1 MDARPL
7 RGKVFAVCRNPEPGL
22 PKPVVDAVFL
32 IENWGVEGDY
42 HAGSLVRHRYLAK
55 KDPDRPNLRQALLVD
70 AAVFAELAQQDIHI
84 GPGMMG
90 GNISIEGIEVMQL
103 VEGTH
108 LAIGSAIVEV
118 IERRNPC
125 YQLNGIDPRLLKA
138 VVKKMPEQIV
148 FKAGMMTRILQSGR
162 VRAGD
167 LVEVLSP
174 ADPYHSVNVT
184 NYAFGTMV
192 ARTVW
197 MWIMPS
203 LKIKVSTPSE
213 TLPFVESAV
222 HSRKRISST

>member
-1 MDARPL
+1 MDDRPL
-7 RGKVFAVCRNPEPGL
+7 LGKVVAVCCNPEPGL
-22 PKPVVDAVFL
+22 PKPVVDVVHL

-55 KDPDRPNLRQALLVD
+55 KDPNRPNLRQALLVD

-90 GNISIEGIEVMQL
+90 ENITIEGIDVMQL

-108 LAIGSAIVEV
+108 LAIGSAVVEV

-138 VVKKMPEQIV
+138 VVKKMPEKTI
-148 FKAGMMTRILQSGR
+148 FKAGMMTRILQSGW

-167 LVEVLSP
+167 LVEILPLTDPGHSENVLIL
-174 ADPYHSVNVT
+174 D
-184 NYAFGTMV
+184 
-192 ARTVW
+192 
-197 MWIMPS
+197 IQ
-203 LKIKVSTPSE
+203 
-213 TLPFVESAV
+213 
-222 HSRKRISST
+222 KRR